1 MFSSLDI
8 YGKQISFGIDGRSSF
23 QTNLGSFITLVT
35 LALTIFCCLLFGSDL
50 YYKENP
56 SVVDQ
61 TSQPLETTPL
71 YFKPENYTMVFS
83 FGDDYFNFDPTGFFT
98 ISISYEFIDN
108 FNANKTT
115 SQMTMRNC
123 TEYDMRNYL
132 GLFKQGHFLCLN
144 IAEFVL
150 KGSWTENYLSRIK
163 ISVNRCRNSTLSPIV
178 CKPDEVISKKI
189 QDDVY
194 FNIYAEDKSVN
205 TDDFDSP
212 FTNYIKDLYWL
223 LDNKLGKHV
232 EVFLKKVTISTDSGS
247 VLSSTSSDFVHKFEH
262 YDLDVV
268 SNENIV
274 NRTYPL
280 MKLVLY
286 ASSHTQLI
294 QRVYPKVQFVAA
306 EVSGIVKIFSMVCM
320 VLLSFYTKYALT
332 IFLINSEFD
341 NTRKPKKKTTNFSR
355 RSFPQI
361 GREPTQMISKPQE
374 VNSCHPSEE
383 LRKPPRFKKFIVQN
397 HSEGDYTESVEE
409 RGATDRKLI
418 QNCFDN
424 NLMEMGETNKY
435 TPSPTNNPEEN
446 IMLKLRKT
454 AEKTKE
460 KNNSLSFG
468 DTILHIDLS
477 KAKDPI
483 RSNNEDSIPL
493 GRAMSSRK
501 ILMPNSLSRF
511 ELAWQK
517 SRKRLPEKT
526 DLDGLNLSTPR
537 SRGLD
542 SPKSQ
547 DVKANIW
554 QKIQKQNKRRSFFS
568 RNTNVDEKNLGFKFT
583 FWDYIVAK
591 CCWGC
596 CLRKKLRNK
605 KSKMFQKA
613 TIAISSYFDARLLI
627 RKIIDIERMKK
638 LLLTEEQLKV
648 YEFLTKPK
656 LFYEKEEKGTSFTIK
671 DMGLGFKKMTEKKLQ
686 EKIECVESFYRRIFN
701 ENNPNQI
708 DKALYYMMDEDLREG
723 IEDGNAMGSQG
734 LVRIEN

>member
-1 MFSSLDI
+1 
-8 YGKQISFGIDGRSSF
+8 
-23 QTNLGSFITLVT
+23 
-35 LALTIFCCLLFGSDL
+35 
-50 YYKENP
+50 
-56 SVVDQ
+56 
-61 TSQPLETTPL
+61 
-71 YFKPENYTMVFS
+71 MVFS

-115 SQMTMRNC
+115 TQMTMRNC

-144 IAEFVL
+144 IAEFIL

-163 ISVNRCRNSTLSPIV
+163 ISVNRCKNSTLSSII
-178 CKPDEVISKKI
+178 CKPDQVISKKI

-194 FNIYAEDKSVN
+194 FNIYTEDKSVN
-205 TDDFDSP
+205 TDNFDSP

-232 EVFLKKVTISTDSGS
+232 EVFLKKVTIATDSGS

-286 ASSHTQLI
+286 ASSHIQLI
-294 QRVYPKVQFVAA
+294 QRVYPKLQFVAA
-306 EVSGIVKIFSMVCM
+306 EVSGIVKIFSMICM
-320 VLLSFYTKYALT
+320 ILLSFYTKYSLT

-341 NTRKPKKKTTNFSR
+341 NTKKSNRRKTTFSI

-361 GREPTQMISKPQE
+361 GKEPTQIISRPQDIA
-374 VNSCHPSEE
+374 SCIPSEE
-383 LRKPPRFKKFIVQN
+383 RRPRFKRYEVQN

-409 RGATDRKLI
+409 RAATDRKLI
-418 QNCFDN
+418 QNHFEN
-424 NLMEMGETNKY
+424 SMEIGETNKY
-435 TPSPTNNPEEN
+435 THSPRNNPEDN
-446 IMLKLRKT
+446 IMFQLKT
-454 AEKTKE
+454 AEQNKE
-460 KNNSLSFG
+460 KINSLSFC
-468 DTILHIDLS
+468 DTILHFDLT
-477 KAKDPI
+477 KAKNLS
-483 RSNNEDSIPL
+483 RGNEESMPL
-493 GRAMSSRK
+493 GRRMSSKK
-501 ILMPNSLSRF
+501 ILMANSSKF
-511 ELAWQK
+511 ELALQK
-517 SRKRLPEKT
+517 SRKRFQENLKAGTEV
-526 DLDGLNLSTPR
+526 DGINLSTPR
-537 SRGLD
+537 GMD
-542 SPKSQ
+542 SPRSQ
-547 DVKANIW
+547 DIKASIW
-554 QKIQKQNKRRSFFS
+554 QKIQNQNKRKSFFS
-568 RNTNVDEKNLGFKFT
+568 RNTIADEKNVGFKFT
-583 FWDYIVAK
+583 FWDYILSK

-596 CLRKKLRNK
+596 CLRKKHRNK
-605 KSKMFQKA
+605 KIKMFQKA
-613 TIAISSYFDARLLI
+613 TLAISSYFDARLLI

-648 YEFLTKPK
+648 YDFLTKPK

-671 DMGLGFKKMTEKKLQ
+671 DMGPGFKKITEKKLE
-686 EKIECVESFYRRIFN
+686 EKIECVESFYRRILN

-723 IEDGNAMGSQG
+723 IEEGNAIGSQG
-734 LVRIEN
+734 LVRFEN